1 MDNTE
6 MLIYLKMVEVCDLA
20 RSHFLFEIVE
30 PQVKRFLN
38 AERLKAEALA
48 PPLTLSYTQYR
59 SLLLERTQNSKLT
72 QDLLNY
78 ILKPREEG
86 CPVYLWVAERISEA
100 NLLAVNGLAMSN
112 PGWPTL
118 SRSSQPK
125 NVWSCKYLPFRKD
138 PYSIMGGDMS

>member
-1 MDNTE
+1 M
-6 MLIYLKMVEVCDLA
+6 
-20 RSHFLFEIVE
+20 E

-48 PPLTLSYTQYR
+48 QLLTLSYTQYR
-59 SLLLERTQNSKLT
+59 SLLLERTQNSELT

-100 NLLAVNGLAMSN
+100 NLLAVNGLAILTKL
-112 PGWPTL
+112 GWPTL
-118 SRSSQPK
+118 SRSLPPK
-125 NVWSCKYLPFRKD
+125 NVWYCKCLPSRKEPYL
-138 PYSIMGGDMS
+138 MMEGDMS

>member
-1 MDNTE
+1 
-6 MLIYLKMVEVCDLA
+6 
-20 RSHFLFEIVE
+20 VE

-48 PPLTLSYTQYR
+48 QPLTLSYTQYR
-59 SLLLERTQNSKLT
+59 SLLLERTQNSELT

-78 ILKPREEG
+78 ILNPREEG

-112 PGWPTL
+112 QAWLAYTIAFITAEERLVLQVP
-118 SRSSQPK
+118 SS
-125 NVWSCKYLPFRKD
+125 RKD
-138 PYSIMGGDMS
+138 PYLIMGGI